1 MTLSKENIIKSIII
15 NEITTKKARRIF
27 ENILENIKSAMESG
41 EDVLISGFGKF
52 CIEGRNIRRRKN
64 PLRGNDLMLSRHVTF
79 TCSKVLIK
87 KLNNK
92 LPT

>member
-1 MTLSKENIIKSIII
+1 MTLNKENFINSIII
-15 NEITTKKARRIF
+15 TEITPKKARKIF
-27 ENILENIKSAMESG
+27 ENILENIKSALESG

-52 CIEGRNIRRRKN
+52 CVEKSNKRRRN
-64 PLRGNDLMLSRHVTF
+64 SLTGNDLMLDRLVTF

-87 KLNNK
+87 KLNKK